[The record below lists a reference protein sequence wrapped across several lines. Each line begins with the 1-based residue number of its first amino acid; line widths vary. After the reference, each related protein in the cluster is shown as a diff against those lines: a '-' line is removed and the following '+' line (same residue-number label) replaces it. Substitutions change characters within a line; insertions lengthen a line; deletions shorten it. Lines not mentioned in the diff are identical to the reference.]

1 MRNHLF
7 TMGLMEE
14 RGITVPSLFTKIMAM
29 LIPTITNL
37 SMVQTLCTTRLMITR
52 LSGVGFI

>member
-1 MRNHLF
+1 
-7 TMGLMEE
+7 MGLMEE
-14 RGITVPSLFTKIMAM
+14 RGITVPALFTKIMAM